1 MRSTDIKQGTER
13 QAFEE
18 QALPYLDALYGMALR
33 LTQDERDAEDLV
45 QDCMVKAFRFF
56 HRYQEGSNIK
66 AWLFKVLVNTFY
78 NTIRKTKNTQ
88 RLHSDAEAG
97 SHYERF
103 VSEASTSAQ
112 NAEEVLL
119 DRLVVEKLHEAM
131 NELPEEYR
139 LAVLLCDVYGFSY
152 KEIAEILERP
162 VGTVMSRLHR
172 GRRLLQ
178 KRLYDVAL
186 EQGYIQPPKTGSQ
199 TEDPDEQPTD
209 LEAYRRRR
217 GQP

>member
-1 MRSTDIKQGTER
+1 MRPKLATEGTER
-13 QAFEE
+13 KAFEE

-56 HRYQEGSNIK
+56 HRYQEGNIK

-78 NTIRKTKNTQ
+78 NTYRKNKNTQ

-103 VSEASTSAQ
+103 VSEASAAAQ
-112 NAEEVLL
+112 NAEEALL
-119 DRLVVEKLHEAM
+119 DKLALEKLREAVD
-131 NELPEEYR
+131 ELPEEFR
-139 LAVLLCDVYGFSY
+139 LAVLLCDIYGFSY

-172 GRRLLQ
+172 GRRQLQ
-178 KRLYDVAL
+178 KRLYDLAL
-186 EQGYIQPPKTGSQ
+186 ERGYLREEP
-199 TEDPDEQPTD
+199 EDRENQPTD
-209 LEAYRRRR
+209 LETYRRRR

>member
-1 MRSTDIKQGTER
+1 MGQRQQGTER
-13 QAFEE
+13 QVFEE
-18 QALPYLDALYGMALR
+18 QALPHLDAMYGMALR

-45 QDCMVKAFRFF
+45 QDSMVKAFRFF

-78 NTIRKTKNTQ
+78 NTRRKTKNTQ

-97 SHYERF
+97 SHHERF
-103 VSEASTSAQ
+103 ISEASTAAQ
-112 NAEEVLL
+112 HSNAEEVLL
-119 DRLVVEKLHEAM
+119 DKLVVEKLQEAM
-131 NELPEEYR
+131 NELPKGFR

-152 KEIAEILERP
+152 KEIAEIIERP

-178 KRLYDVAL
+178 KRLYDVAV
-186 EQGYIQPPKTGSQ
+186 EQGYIQPPETGPQ
-199 TEDPDEQPTD
+199 TEEQLTD